1 MRDAENT
8 YQWIGQRVSKL
19 DAWDKV
25 TGRAQYLDDLV
36 MPRMLVGKV
45 LRSPLPHARIKYID
59 ISQAQKL
66 PGVKAVITAQDMPPH
81 KIGFGYDHP
90 PLKGDK
96 VRCIGDEVAA
106 VAAIDEDTALEAL
119 ELIRVEYEELPALFD
134 PFEAMK
140 PGAALVHENLESNVS
155 LTYNFTHGDPE
166 QVLERAYAVAKERFV
181 LPFITSCC
189 LDTHGC
195 LAFYD
200 QSGSLTLW
208 TPTQAPSIYQREM
221 AEAMGMPGSKIR
233 VIKPVIGG
241 AFGSKLDMYPF
252 EVACAVL
259 AQKTGQPVKIIFSRE
274 EEFLASHPRQPMVID
289 LQTGVNREGK
299 LVARIAKVVCDNG
312 AYNCWGA
319 TSPMVGMQTVTSL
332 YRVAHV
338 RYDADVVYTNNP
350 YSGAIRGYG
359 NPQTTFAVESQMDML
374 ARKIGMDPLELRLKN
389 VNQSGDVTPQKMRIT
404 SCGLAE
410 SLRKASLGVG
420 WDNPRPRKRGVGIA
434 GYTHVGG
441 GARIYRSD
449 GCGAT
454 LKIDAM
460 GKVSLFTGATE
471 IGQGSDAVLAQIVAE
486 ELGIGVDSISV
497 INTDTDVVPWDVGAH
512 ASRTTFIAGN
522 AARRAAA
529 DAKAQLLAAAAEK
542 LGVDPERLEIR
553 QSMVCQKGQADKGM
567 PFAKAVRS
575 LHFKPGGNMIT
586 TQSFYDPPTEMLDS
600 TWHGNV
606 SAAYAFGAHAAE
618 VEVDEET
625 GKVQVLKLV
634 CAHDIG
640 KAINPMAVEGQI
652 QGGAAMGLGYALT
665 EELLV
670 EQGRVRNP
678 SFLDYRIFTAKD
690 MIPVESVIVETGD
703 PEGPFGAKGLGE
715 TSLIPTAAAIA
726 NAVEDAIGVRITS
739 LPITPEKVLR
749 ALSAQKKLGN

>member
-1 MRDAENT
+1 MSQSRDEHR
-8 YQWIGQRVSKL
+8 WIGKRVSKP

-25 TGRAQYLDDLV
+25 TGRTQYLDDLV
-36 MPRMLVGKV
+36 FPRMLVGKV
-45 LRSPLPHARIKYID
+45 LRSRLPHARIRHID
-59 ISQAQKL
+59 TGRALSL
-66 PGVKAVITAQDMPPH
+66 PGVKAIITAQDMPPH

-106 VAAIDEDTALEAL
+106 VAAVDEDTALEAL
-119 ELIRVEYEELPALFD
+119 ELIRVDYEELPALFD
-134 PFEAMK
+134 PLEAMQ
-140 PGAALVHENLESNVS
+140 PGAALVHEDRESNIS
-155 LTYNFTHGDPE
+155 LTYNFAHGGPE
-166 QVLERAYAVAKERFV
+166 EALEKAYAVVEERFV

-200 QSGSLTLW
+200 NAGKLTLW
-208 TPTQAPSIYQREM
+208 TPTQAPSIYHREM
-221 AEAMGMPGSKIR
+221 AEALGIPGAKIR
-233 VIKPVIGG
+233 VIKPAIGG

-259 AQKTGQPVKIIFSRE
+259 AEKTGQPVKIIFSRE
-274 EEFLASHPRQPMVID
+274 EEFIASHPRQPMIID
-289 LQTGVNREGK
+289 LKTGADREGR
-299 LVARIAKVVCDNG
+299 LTARVAKVVCDNG

-332 YRVAHV
+332 YRVPHV
-338 RYDADVVYTNNP
+338 RYDAYVVYTNNP

-374 ARKIGMDPLELRLKN
+374 ARKLGLDPLELRLKN
-389 VNQSGDVTPQKMRIT
+389 VNRGEDVTPQKMKIT
-404 SCGLAE
+404 SCGLEE
-410 SLRKASLGVG
+410 SLLKAGAGVG
-420 WDNPRPRKRGVGIA
+420 WHNSRPRKRGVGIA
-434 GYTHVGG
+434 GYIHVGG

-460 GKVSLFTGATE
+460 GKITLLTGATE
-471 IGQGSDAVLAQIVAE
+471 MGQGSDAVLAQIVAE
-486 ELGIGVDSISV
+486 ELGIGVENISV

-529 DAKAQLLAAAAEK
+529 EAKAQLLAAAAEN
-542 LGVDPERLEIR
+542 LGVDPEKLEIK
-553 QSMVCQKGQADKGM
+553 QGMVFVKEQQDRGI
-567 PFAKAVRS
+567 PYAKVVRS
-575 LHFKPGGNMIT
+575 LHFRQGGKMIT
-586 TQSFYDPPTEMLDS
+586 AQCFYDPPTEMLDDS
-600 TWHGNV
+600 WYGNV

-618 VEVDEET
+618 VEVDVET

-670 EQGRVRNP
+670 EKGRVRNP

-690 MIPVESVIVETGD
+690 MITVEPIIVETGD
-703 PEGPFGAKGLGE
+703 SEGPFGAKGLGE

-739 LPITPEKVLR
+739 LPITPEKILR
-749 ALSAQKKLGN
+749 ALRETAREG